1 MAASQETIVA
11 LLTRDIE
18 NLKVHQAEQD
28 VQILKMQAER
38 DKALKWGITVL
49 GGMVISMAAWIINF
63 AKDHL
68 K

>member
-1 MAASQETIVA
+1 M
-11 LLTRDIE
+11 
-18 NLKVHQAEQD
+18 QD
-28 VQILKMQAER
+28 EQILKMQAER